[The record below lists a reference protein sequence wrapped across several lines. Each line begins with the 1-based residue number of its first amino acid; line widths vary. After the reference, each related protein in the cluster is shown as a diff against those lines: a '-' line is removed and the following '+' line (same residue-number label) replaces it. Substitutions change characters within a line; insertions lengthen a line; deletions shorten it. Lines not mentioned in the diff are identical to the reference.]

1 MEVDA
6 EGNPA
11 GEVASPDKG
20 KSSEGMSCDKDD
32 SEPEG
37 GHGSK
42 NEDAKLS
49 DAEDDNNNDDGA
61 KGAEVQVDA
70 SPTDAEQ
77 PAEATAETS
86 ATAQKLEELQRECE
100 YLKEGRTRAAVSGW
114 NIFEGTAKIL
124 EDIKETDASFVDKYF
139 SLEASESPW
148 AEVLRLASDVSRAH
162 QNLSCPS

>member
-1 MEVDA
+1 MRKVNKCWKSFDCARFLPFESRNSFDNKLLNA
-6 EGNPA
+6 GNPA

-61 KGAEVQVDA
+61 KGAEVQV
-70 SPTDAEQ
+70 SP
-77 PAEATAETS
+77 
-86 ATAQKLEELQRECE
+86 
-100 YLKEGRTRAAVSGW
+100 
-114 NIFEGTAKIL
+114 
-124 EDIKETDASFVDKYF
+124 
-139 SLEASESPW
+139 
-148 AEVLRLASDVSRAH
+148 
-162 QNLSCPS
+162 